1 MCRALLYVVA
11 HWLVSRREQK
21 VGEAAN
27 YCENSLRCC
36 FLFDRYDLPLD
47 VRERHDRDRH
57 ERDRRGGGGEK
68 PNLMTALRVLTAL
81 ETLLGSLAP
90 QVRSLSEVVTHF
102 SES

>member
-1 MCRALLYVVA
+1 M
-11 HWLVSRREQK
+11 
-21 VGEAAN
+21 
-27 YCENSLRCC
+27 
-36 FLFDRYDLPLD
+36 D

-102 SES
+102 SESYPFS